1 MAIINSRPLTTEH
14 LNDPTSLGPLTPN
27 HILMMKSNIIF
38 PPPGEFVSQ
47 DLYLCKR
54 WHQVQFLANEFW
66 SRWKKEYLL
75 NLQQRQIW
83 QKEKRNTKVNDI
95 VILQVDS
102 SPRNQWRLARV
113 TEVYPSTDVKVRKVK
128 LLIRDSTLDSQGKR
142 ISKPVYLDRP
152 VQKTVLLLEA
162 E

>member
-1 MAIINSRPLTTEH
+1 M
-14 LNDPTSLGPLTPN
+14 
-27 HILMMKSNIIF
+27 
-38 PPPGEFVSQ
+38 
-47 DLYLCKR
+47 
-54 WHQVQFLANEFW
+54 QFLANEFW